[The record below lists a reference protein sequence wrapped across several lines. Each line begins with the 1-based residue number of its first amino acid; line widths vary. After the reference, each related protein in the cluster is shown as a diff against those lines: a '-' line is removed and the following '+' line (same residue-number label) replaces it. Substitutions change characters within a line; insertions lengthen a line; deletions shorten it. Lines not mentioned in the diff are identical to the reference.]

1 VKHWRSRRESPVR
14 GRLRCRAR
22 FAACLAFALATG
34 CYLKVMK
41 RGYGC
46 DPSGLRA
53 RSRNLKELGTEGWV
67 PAGRESFA
75 GFGSCVGDD
84 DRH

>member
-1 VKHWRSRRESPVR
+1 VCW
-14 GRLRCRAR
+14 AY
-22 FAACLAFALATG
+22 ALATG

-53 RSRNLKELGTEGWV
+53 RSRNSKELGIQGLV
-67 PAGRESFA
+67 PAGRELFG

-84 DRH
+84 NSH